1 MQNVPLTQHI
11 VQDLQEKACNMTT
24 EEFDIILKEQ
34 GELKNLPNS
43 RLIEMMD
50 KLSTDFDL
58 TRTNIINLT
67 MYLDSVEE
75 LYNKTLKEYEQ
86 RNK

>member
-1 MQNVPLTQHI
+1 
-11 VQDLQEKACNMTT
+11 MTT

>member
-1 MQNVPLTQHI
+1 
-11 VQDLQEKACNMTT
+11 MTT
-24 EEFDIILKEQ
+24 EEFENIIKEQ

-50 KLSTDFDL
+50 KLSTDFDS
-58 TRTNIINLT
+58 TKANIINLT

-86 RNK
+86 RTK